1 MSKRVLAINDLS
13 GFGNTSL
20 MAIIPT
26 LYSFGLALSV
36 LPTSLLSA
44 NTCIEGYQMMETN
57 DFMRKSLAHWQALKL
72 EFSAIYSGFLANA
85 DQVQIVLDAI
95 DAFAGEDCLVLID
108 PVMADGG
115 ELYNCYDESMIQAM
129 RTLVA
134 RADIISPNF
143 TEACFLADLPHLQ
156 KCTER
161 DLQELCAKL
170 HKLGAKELVITSV
183 PHAKF
188 SNAVLYSNTQDIS
201 IFKTEYIPCFYTGTG
216 DIFST
221 LMLAYRLQSMDI
233 HEAISRATQSI
244 HNAIELS
251 QAANQPGAEGVL
263 WEQILCRSNLD

>member
-1 MSKRVLAINDLS
+1 MDKRVLVINDLS

-26 LYSFGLALSV
+26 LYSFGLALCV
-36 LPTSLLSA
+36 LPTSLLTA
-44 NTCIEGYQMMETN
+44 NTCFVDYHMLGTD
-57 DFMRKSLAHWQALKL
+57 DFMRQSIAHWQALKM
-72 EFSAIYSGFLANA
+72 EFSAIYSGFLANTE
-85 DQVQIVLDAI
+85 QVDIVLHAI
-95 DAFAGEDCLVLID
+95 DTFADEDCLVLID

-115 ELYNCYDESMIQAM
+115 ELYSCYGESMIHAM
-129 RTLVA
+129 RRLVA
-134 RADIISPNF
+134 RADIISPNY
-143 TEACFLADLPHLQ
+143 TEACFLADVPCRQ
-156 KCTER
+156 ECT
-161 DLQELCAKL
+161 DASLQELCARL

-188 SNAVLYSNTQDIS
+188 SNAVLYSNRQDIS

-244 HNAIELS
+244 HYAIELS
-251 QAANQPGAEGVL
+251 QTANQPGAEGVL